1 MLYIKLTRKSVIYY
15 MPQD

>member
-1 MLYIKLTRKSVIYY
+1 MLYIKLTTKSVIYY